1 MSARALQQAPLRV
14 LVGANMPAVLVEMGF
29 MSNPAQEKQLGGDEF
44 QNTVVQ
50 ALVEAIVQFRD
61 TTTGTS
67 R

>member
-1 MSARALQQAPLRV
+1 
-14 LVGANMPAVLVEMGF
+14 VLVEMGF
-29 MSNPAQEKQLGGDEF
+29 MSNPAQEKQLGGDDF

-61 TTTGTS
+61 TTTGAS